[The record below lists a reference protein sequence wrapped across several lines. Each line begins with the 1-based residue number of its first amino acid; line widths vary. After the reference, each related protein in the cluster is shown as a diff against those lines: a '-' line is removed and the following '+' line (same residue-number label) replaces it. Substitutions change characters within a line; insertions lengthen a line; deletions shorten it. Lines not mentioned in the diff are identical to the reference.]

1 MPTKEQCIAVNDILV
16 QITGQRISPTDIA
29 RIQKILSSEE
39 YKTGAVEP
47 FVYPEE
53 CK

>member
-1 MPTKEQCIAVNDILV
+1 MLTKEQCIAVNDILV
-16 QITGQRISPTDIA
+16 EITGQRISPTDIE
-29 RIQKILSSEE
+29 RIQKILASHP
-39 YKTGAVEP
+39 YDTTIEP

>member
-16 QITGQRISPTDIA
+16 QITGQRISPTDIV
-29 RIQKILSSEE
+29 RIQKILASKPDDTAIE
-39 YKTGAVEP
+39 T
-47 FVYPEE
+47 FVYPEV

>member
-1 MPTKEQCIAVNDILV
+1 MPTKEQCIAVNDMLV
-16 QITGQRISPTDIA
+16 QITGQRISPTDIK
-29 RIQKILSSEE
+29 RIQKILAS
-39 YKTGAVEP
+39 KPDDTTIEP